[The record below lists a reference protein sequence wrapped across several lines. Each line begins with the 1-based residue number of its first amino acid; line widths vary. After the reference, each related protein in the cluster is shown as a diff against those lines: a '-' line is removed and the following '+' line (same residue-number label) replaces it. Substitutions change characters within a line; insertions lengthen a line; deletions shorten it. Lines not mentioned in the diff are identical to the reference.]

1 MVSVNVANL
10 KQELEQLFPGKWLS
24 GGEVGRTLKTGLDQI
39 DLGPSAGLLRRRI
52 TEWVGAFSSG
62 KTTVLRSICAN
73 WCANGLNVIY
83 IDTSDRLVAADWCF
97 PQTEKQGRF
106 WVLRSSGQSSD
117 QRMVGNRDSLK
128 DSLWACEQLIRSRVF
143 DVVILDMAEKNVI
156 TSNFYARLQRALE
169 RSKASLIVLRD
180 DDSSSQSASWG
191 ANLKLNF
198 AFTSPVRLELGL
210 TGRADDIASI
220 LPTIHGAV
228 WKDGRTSNLEVS
240 VFSNVQNRLFAHP
253 QVPDRRSSKA
263 RTRA

>member
-52 TEWVGAFSSG
+52 TEWVGAASSG

-83 IDTSDRLVAADWCF
+83 IDSNDRLVASDWCF
-97 PQTEKQGRF
+97 PVSEKQGRF
-106 WVLRSSGQSSD
+106 WVLR
-117 QRMVGNRDSLK
+117 GNSARSTNRHDGFK
-128 DSLWACEQLIRSRVF
+128 DALWACEQLIRSRVF
-143 DVVILDMAEKNVI
+143 DVVILDLGEKNVI

-169 RSKASLIVLRD
+169 RSRASLIVLKD
-180 DDSSSQSASWG
+180 DDSSSRSAGWG
-191 ANLKLNF
+191 ANLKMSF

-210 TGRADDIASI
+210 TGHADDIASI
-220 LPTIHGAV
+220 LPTIQGAV
-228 WKDGRTSNLEVS
+228 WKDGRSNNLEVS
-240 VFSNVQNRLFAHP
+240 VYPNVQNRLFTHP
-253 QVPDRRSSKA
+253 QVPDRRSSKN
-263 RTRA
+263 RAGA

>member
-52 TEWVGAFSSG
+52 AEWVGASSSG
-62 KTTVLRSICAN
+62 KTTVLRTICAN
-73 WCANGLNVIY
+73 WCANGLNVIF
-83 IDTSDRLVAADWCF
+83 IDTNDRLVASDWCF
-97 PQTEKQGRF
+97 PPSEKQGRF
-106 WVLRSSGQSSD
+106 WVLR
-117 QRMVGNRDSLK
+117 GNRDSFK

-143 DVVILDMAEKNVI
+143 DVVILDLGEKNVI
-156 TSNFYARLQRALE
+156 ASNFYARLQRALE

-180 DDSSSQSASWG
+180 DDSSSQPGWG
-191 ANLKLNF
+191 ASLKLSF
-198 AFTSPVRLELGL
+198 VFTSPVRLELGL
-210 TGRADDIASI
+210 TGRDDIASI
-220 LPTIHGAV
+220 LPTIQGAV
-228 WKDGRTSNLEVS
+228 CKDGRSNNLEVS

-263 RTRA
+263 RTGA